1 MRTERQREA
10 PQLLARLLLWLLLAR
25 EGEQETA
32 SGKPYFSSDN
42 FESPVSAWVDERAPD
57 TQYHPDR
64 PPWSKS
70 PPSL

>member
-32 SGKPYFSSDN
+32 SGKPYFLLTTL
-42 FESPVSAWVDERAPD
+42 RAQLVPG
-57 TQYHPDR
+57 
-64 PPWSKS
+64 
-70 PPSL
+70 